1 MDRGSRVSTSRGVGL
16 GGLNTLFWVRRI
28 FDFFGQVARWNA
40 KLRANVSSEQGCEL
54 RQTAALAALTVL
66 RVLTISIK
74 FIDFR
79 CWLVALEIALSIT
92 SLNRRGFL
100 GASAAALALSALPR
114 QVFAQE
120 ALPEKIRFYANPA
133 DYGQPYTTGILGL
146 AHTLGYLEDE
156 FAADGIALEF
166 TYPAGSGPAVNEA
179 IASGQADFGRYGGFP
194 NITGKARGLPTKL
207 LASVGAGHSYLVVN
221 NNIEATTVPELKGLR
236 VAIGRGTA
244 PHLAFV
250 RVLEAHGLTE
260 NDIELFDLEGGDELT
275 AVASGAV
282 DIGWGGSGFL
292 QLVND
297 GNAKL
302 VYTNR
307 DTLNASRNFGGFL
320 VTEDFASRY
329 PQTTQRVVNAYV
341 KAAHFAAQPEN
352 FDAVIEAYS
361 KAGEDVAT
369 LQQVY
374 EGLSFAEELSPIIDD
389 YVRAQYQG
397 GIDYTKANE
406 LIRGDIDLNTWID
419 TSFIDKAIA
428 DLGYEDAW
436 TRRNADGSAA

>member
-1 MDRGSRVSTSRGVGL
+1 MSHT
-16 GGLNTLFWVRRI
+16 TL
-28 FDFFGQVARWNA
+28 
-40 KLRANVSSEQGCEL
+40 
-54 RQTAALAALTVL
+54 T
-66 RVLTISIK
+66 
-74 FIDFR
+74 
-79 CWLVALEIALSIT
+79 
-92 SLNRRGFL
+92 RRGFL
-100 GASAAALALSALPR
+100 GASAATLALAALPSHAS
-114 QVFAQE
+114 AQE
-120 ALPEKIRFYANPA
+120 APPEKIRFYGNPA
-133 DYGQPYTTGILGL
+133 DYGQPYTIGTLGL

-156 FAADGIALEF
+156 FKADGIALEF

-179 IASGQADFGRYGGFP
+179 IANGQADFGRYGGFP

-221 NNIEATTVPELKGLR
+221 NNITATTVPELKGLR

-250 RVLEAHGLTE
+250 RVLEEHGLTE
-260 NDIELFDLEGGDELT
+260 ADVELFDLEGGDELT

-282 DIGWGGSGFL
+282 DIGWGGAGFL

-307 DTLNASRNFGGFL
+307 NKLGASRNFGGFL
-320 VTEDFASRY
+320 VTEDFASKY
-329 PQTTQRVVNAYV
+329 PQTTQRVINAYV

-352 FDAVIEAYS
+352 FDAVLAAYA
-361 KAGEDVAT
+361 KAGEDIEA
-369 LQQVY
+369 LRNDY
-374 EGLSFAEELSPIIDD
+374 DGLSFAEELSPIIDD

-397 GIDYTKANE
+397 GIDYTKSNG
-406 LIRGDIDLNTWID
+406 LIRSDVDLNSWID

-428 DLGYEDAW
+428 DLGFADTW
-436 TRRNADGSAA
+436 QKHKADGSVA

>member
-1 MDRGSRVSTSRGVGL
+1 MEIELSLT
-16 GGLNTLFWVRRI
+16 TL
-28 FDFFGQVARWNA
+28 
-40 KLRANVSSEQGCEL
+40 
-54 RQTAALAALTVL
+54 T
-66 RVLTISIK
+66 
-74 FIDFR
+74 
-79 CWLVALEIALSIT
+79 
-92 SLNRRGFL
+92 RRGFL
-100 GASAAALALSALPR
+100 GASAATAALAVLPGR
-114 QVFAQE
+114 AFAQE
-120 ALPEKIRFYANPA
+120 TLPEKIRFYANPA

-156 FAADGIALEF
+156 LKADGVALEF

-179 IASGQADFGRYGGFP
+179 IANGQADFGRYGGFP

-221 NNIEATTVPELKGLR
+221 NNIAANTVPELKGLR

-250 RVLEAHGLTE
+250 RVLEEHGLSE
-260 NDIELFDLEGGDELT
+260 ADVELFDLEGGDELT

-282 DIGWGGSGFL
+282 DIGWGGAGYL

-297 GNAKL
+297 GNARL
-302 VYTNR
+302 IYTNR
-307 DTLNASRNFGGFL
+307 DKLNASRNFGGFL
-320 VTEDFASRY
+320 VTEDFAANY

-352 FDAVIEAYS
+352 FDAVLDAYA

-369 LQQVY
+369 LRKVY

-406 LIRGDIDLNTWID
+406 LIRGDIDLDSWID
-419 TSFIDKAIA
+419 SSFIDKAIA
-428 DLGYEDAW
+428 DLGFADTW
-436 TRRNADGSAA
+436 KKHKADGSTA

>member
-1 MDRGSRVSTSRGVGL
+1 MSLT
-16 GGLNTLFWVRRI
+16 TLTRRSFI
-28 FDFFGQVARWNA
+28 G
-40 KLRANVSSEQGCEL
+40 
-54 RQTAALAALTVL
+54 TAAASLALAALPGRT
-66 RVLTISIK
+66 
-74 FIDFR
+74 
-79 CWLVALEIALSIT
+79 
-92 SLNRRGFL
+92 
-100 GASAAALALSALPR
+100 
-114 QVFAQE
+114 FAQE
-120 ALPEKIRFYANPA
+120 APPEKIRFYANPA

-146 AHTLGYLEDE
+146 AHTLGFLEDE
-156 FAADGIALEF
+156 FKADGIALEF

-179 IASGQADFGRYGGFP
+179 IANGQADFGRYGGFP

-221 NNIEATTVPELKGLR
+221 NNIAATTVADLKGLR

-250 RVLEAHGLTE
+250 RVLEEHGLAE
-260 NDIELFDLEGGDELT
+260 SDVELFDLEGGDELT

-282 DIGWGGSGFL
+282 DIGWGGSGYL

-302 VYTNR
+302 IYTNR
-307 DTLNASRNFGGFL
+307 DKLGPSRNFGGFL
-320 VTEDFASRY
+320 VTETFAAQY
-329 PQTTQRVVNAYV
+329 PQTTQRVINAYV

-352 FDAVIEAYS
+352 FDAVLEAYS
-361 KAGEDVAT
+361 KAGEDLDALRKT
-369 LQQVY
+369 Y

-406 LIRGDIDLNTWID
+406 LIRGDVDLNSWID
-419 TSFIDKAIA
+419 TSFIDKAVA
-428 DLGYEDAW
+428 DLGFTATW
-436 TRRNADGSAA
+436 QKHKADGTPA